1 MKRAQKKGH
10 ASRLAS
16 RKIMAFHRLHIG
28 STQGVKISDAARAIL
43 AFLKVERLRGN
54 LKLTALAAMAKHEGS
69 LPVLA
74 ASKPKP
80 TAPSV
85 SLKQAFYESWEWATL
100 RMKVLKAN
108 GGWCECCGSSVGD
121 TTVGG
126 DPVRLQ
132 VDHIK
137 PISKFWELRLEASN
151 LQVLCAECNRG
162 KGAWDATD
170 WRGHAQPQE
179 RAK

>member
-1 MKRAQKKGH
+1 MKSARKKGN

-16 RKIMAFHRLHIG
+16 RKILAFHRKHVG
-28 STQGVKISDAARAIL
+28 SAHGVQVTAAARAIL
-43 AFLKVERLRGN
+43 ALLKVEHVRGN
-54 LKLTALAAMAKHEGS
+54 LKLAALAAIAQHEGS

-74 ASKPKP
+74 VSKPKP
-80 TAPSV
+80 AAPSKF
-85 SLKQAFYESWEWATL
+85 LKQAFYESWEWATL
-100 RMKVLKAN
+100 RMEVLKAN
-108 GGWCECCGSSVGD
+108 GGRCECCGAGTID

-162 KGAWDATD
+162 KGAWDETD
-170 WRGHAQPQE
+170 WWSEMKART
-179 RAK
+179 K